1 MVKPYEQT
9 LTIQFKWNVKYS
21 GNPQKGYVSMM
32 TAQIKYLQKASM
44 QGMDFQTDQAHFATK
59 IRVTEGSIFIY
70 Q

>member
-1 MVKPYEQT
+1 MNKHSQYSLNET
-9 LTIQFKWNVKYS
+9 YS

-59 IRVTEGSIFIY
+59 TRVTEGSIFIY